1 MIFKN
6 VVFDIVNVM
15 VFKPTRGFS
24 ILQLLGCHG
33 PLARRQ
39 PGRAFLEAIA
49 SGYIWIIYI
58 ILFSAFEFS

>member
-6 VVFDIVNVM
+6 VVFDVVNVM

-39 PGRAFLEAIA
+39 PGRAFLDAIA
-49 SGYIWIIYI
+49 
-58 ILFSAFEFS
+58 